1 MVFGFGGNNGDHHHR
16 SSYGATPSTL
26 EGDQQ
31 QRLIGKE
38 EEDGDLKLSV
48 VKRTRAFFSGR
59 KSNHILGA
67 IGTGLAVVG
76 CASAYYSSFSPSSSP
91 FSLSSLRSSS
101 SSSSSASSLL
111 LQKGG
116 MLGSSSF
123 LEQAMDVKLGVGYNH
138 DIEVFNGGR
147 LPPDEAIDAKPN
159 LVYIKVPK
167 TGSTTMAN
175 IVRRS
180 SVRHGIKNV
189 ADSDINTWINEEPGA
204 WWSHSEYSEIKSK
217 IDALQHPYFSFSL
230 LRDPVTRAISHFQFF
245 VMFCKCKCDN
255 GWEGCP
261 AENDFPTTRDGIEDL
276 LMRYLQRGTTN
287 FRNSYQLLYTTTTGG
302 EDVSFETA
310 VNNDMIDLRF
320 VGVLERFTESLV
332 VLKEMLGLSLA
343 DVLYIPAKS
352 AEYDW
357 GDAAEISD
365 GTLAKVKALFNGAE
379 DYKYID
385 AASKKLDMLKAD
397 IPDYEN
403 KLNELEQHLSQAF
416 DACSAHDIYTDEQQ
430 SCLDMYTA
438 ETLAS
443 NGGFMMDLDGVE
455 KYAPL
460 SEESRRKIFPAGAF
474 SKSTGSF
481 ELD

>member
-1 MVFGFGGNNGDHHHR
+1 M
-16 SSYGATPSTL
+16 
-26 EGDQQ
+26 
-31 QRLIGKE
+31 RLIGKEE

-59 KSNHILGA
+59 KINHVLGA

-76 CASAYYSSFSPSSSP
+76 CASAYS
-91 FSLSSLRSSS
+91 SSS

-111 LQKGG
+111 VQKGG

-123 LEQAMDVKLGVGYNH
+123 LEQATDVKLGSHNNNLQL
-138 DIEVFNGGR
+138 FSGGT
-147 LPPDEAIDAKPN
+147 LPANEAIDAKPN
-159 LVYIKVPK
+159 VVYIKVPK

-175 IVRRS
+175 IVRRMS
-180 SVRHGIKNV
+180 SRHDIKNV
-189 ADSDINTWINEEPGA
+189 ANSDKGTWISEEPGA
-204 WWSHSEYSEIKSK
+204 WWSHSEYSVMKSK
-217 IDALQHPYFSFSL
+217 IDALHDPYYSFSL

-255 GWEGCP
+255 GWSDCP
-261 AENDFPTTRDGIEDL
+261 AENNFPTTQDGIEDL
-276 LMRYLQRGTTN
+276 LLKYLQRGSEN
-287 FRNSYQLLYTTTTGG
+287 FRNSYQLLYTTTTGN

-310 VNNDMIDLRF
+310 EHNNMIDLRF
-320 VGVLERFTESLV
+320 VGVMERFTESVL

-357 GDAAEISD
+357 GDAKDISD
-365 GTLAKVKALFNGAE
+365 GTLAKVKALFHGAE

-385 AASKKLDMLKAD
+385 VASEKLNRLKAN
-397 IPDYEN
+397 IPDYQN
-403 KLNELEQHLSQAF
+403 KLNELEYHLSQAF
-416 DACSAHDIYTDEQQ
+416 DACSKHDIYTGEQQ
-430 SCLDMYTA
+430 ECLDMYSVQSQLSTEA
-438 ETLAS
+438 RAMNFNSAS
-443 NGGFMMDLDGVE
+443 V

-474 SKSTGSF
+474 DDKRKGAF

>member
-1 MVFGFGGNNGDHHHR
+1 MFGAVGGKNSDDDR
-16 SSYGATPSTL
+16 SSYGAI
-26 EGDQQ
+26 EGDRHQKGAT
-31 QRLIGKE
+31 IIKE
-38 EEDGDLKLSV
+38 EDRDVDAWKRPRGV
-48 VKRTRAFFSGR
+48 VVSGR
-59 KSNHILGA
+59 KSKLVLGA

-76 CASAYYSSFSPSSSP
+76 CAFAY
-91 FSLSSLRSSS
+91 SSS
-101 SSSSSASSLL
+101 STSTSSLL
-111 LQKGG
+111 SQKE
-116 MLGSSSF
+116 MLGSSSVP
-123 LEQAMDVKLGVGYNH
+123 EHATDVKLGSQHHYNNNLQL
-138 DIEVFNGGR
+138 FSGGT
-147 LPPDEAIDAKPN
+147 LPANEAIDAKPN
-159 LVYIKVPK
+159 VVYIKVPK

-175 IVRRS
+175 IVRRMS
-180 SVRHGIKNV
+180 SRHDIKNV
-189 ADSDINTWINEEPGA
+189 ANSDKGTWISEEPGA
-204 WWSHSEYSEIKSK
+204 WWSHSEYSVMKSK
-217 IDALQHPYFSFSL
+217 IDALHDPYYSFSL

-255 GWEGCP
+255 GWSDCP
-261 AENDFPTTRDGIEDL
+261 AENNFPTTQDGIEDL
-276 LMRYLQRGTTN
+276 LLKYLQRGSEN
-287 FRNSYQLLYTTTTGG
+287 FRNSYQLLYTTTTGN

-310 VNNDMIDLRF
+310 EHNNMIDLRF
-320 VGVLERFTESLV
+320 VGVMERFTESVL

-357 GDAAEISD
+357 GDAKDISD

-397 IPDYEN
+397 IPNYEN
-403 KLNELEQHLSQAF
+403 KLNELEHHLSQAF

-430 SCLDMYTA
+430 SCLDTYTA

-460 SEESRRKIFPAGAF
+460 SEESRRKICPACLAGAF